1 MQKNVDIYKLRTGRF
16 LNIFTVKKKPKL
28 HKQNKHMNSKMTYC
42 NYYPAFRLIYLI
54 ILAYQKFNNFCFCFT
69 VNKKRKMRNVWFIF
83 FFIYKI
89 QSIDEISSFCP
100 SKELPAFQII
110 YLQTVSETQLG
121 IVNIV
126 FEEVFTLISHAV
138 KYWIWWLSHILIRYF
153 QYCTH
158 LL

>member
-1 MQKNVDIYKLRTGRF
+1 MQRNVDIYKLRTGRF

-83 FFIYKI
+83 FLFTKYNPLMKFPLFVH
-89 QSIDEISSFCP
+89 QKNYLHSKLFTFRLSLRP
-100 SKELPAFQII
+100 SWVL
-110 YLQTVSETQLG
+110 
-121 IVNIV
+121 
-126 FEEVFTLISHAV
+126 
-138 KYWIWWLSHILIRYF
+138 
-153 QYCTH
+153 
-158 LL
+158 